1 MKEQLLQFRELLT
14 NNGLTSDD
22 FEMNV
27 DGETFRLLMAGKP
40 AEIKVHCR
48 SSQVTRTYS
57 CDGSPR
63 WLEQFSADLEAS
75 LFLTDPA

>member
-14 NNGLTSDD
+14 NNGLTIDD

-40 AEIKVHCR
+40 AEIKV
-48 SSQVTRTYS
+48 YS
-57 CDGSPR
+57 VV
-63 WLEQFSADLEAS
+63 AS
-75 LFLTDPA
+75 DSNL